1 MVRAI
6 VTGIGG
12 RMGQNIATAIHNTK
26 GMELAGGT
34 EREGSGFIGRDIGD
48 VVGIGPLG
56 KVVVV
61 DFSEA
66 MKQGNADVAIDFTA
80 PEATMNHLAAA
91 VEFKKG
97 MVIGTTGMGKG
108 QGEEIQRASEKI
120 PIVFAP
126 NMSVGV
132 NLMLRLV
139 CEAAAILGDDYD
151 IEIVEAHHR
160 LKKDAPSGTA
170 MKLAEELA
178 RVTNKNLDEAGVFSR
193 KGMIGARKR
202 GEIGIQTIRAG
213 DIIGDHTV
221 LFGGIGERIEITHRA
236 SSRETF
242 ALGAVRAALWLE
254 GRGPGLYSMQ
264 NVLGFSG

>member
-1 MVRAI
+1 MVRVVVA
-6 VTGIGG
+6 GAGG
-12 RMGQNIATAIHNTK
+12 KMGRNIAVAAHNTQ
-26 GMELAGGT
+26 GVELAGGT
-34 EREGSGFIGRDIGD
+34 EMEGSGLIGRDIGELA
-48 VVGIGPLG
+48 GIGPIG
-56 KVVVV
+56 KTVLA
-61 DFSEA
+61 DFRAA
-66 MKQGNADVAIDFTA
+66 MQKGNADMAIDFTA
-80 PEATMNHLAAA
+80 PEATIRHLAAA
-91 VEFKKG
+91 VELKKG
-97 MVIGTTGMGKG
+97 MVIGTTGMEKSH
-108 QGEEIQRASEKI
+108 QEEIKRASEKI

-126 NMSVGV
+126 NMSVGI

-139 CEAAAILGDDYD
+139 CEAANALGEEYD
-151 IEIVEAHHR
+151 IEIIEAHHR

-178 RVTNKNLDEAGVFSR
+178 RATNKNLDEAGVFAR

-221 LFGGIGERIEITHRA
+221 LFGGLGERIEITHRA

-254 GRGPGLYSMQ
+254 GRAPGLYSMM
-264 NVLGFSG
+264 NVLGFSS